1 MNKFAKKIAY
11 IFIFLAGFYFTS
23 CERDNNPNESET
35 DELTNEEISEWI
47 YEWMNT
53 IYLWRDEIPQGLN
66 PANEPNPTTFFRK
79 LIYSEE
85 DKWSYITDDFEEFYA
100 ELSGT
105 PTSMGYS
112 PAFGRISGTDQVFI
126 VVEYV
131 IPETPAEEAGLQRG
145 DVIASIDG
153 TELNISNYYDLYS
166 QSSYSAELGDYDPE
180 TNSIDITGETV
191 SLTARVITSKPVIHN
206 EVLEYQGKKIGYLV
220 YVDFLSGISDMFVGE
235 LDNEIAKLVSE
246 GIDELIVDLRY
257 NPGGEIKMASYLA
270 SSIAP
275 LQLSVFPNVLV
286 SYVYN
291 DYLNQVFLDNGGPES
306 EDLNLYFS
314 GSNFNLNLERVYF
327 MTSSGTASASELVI
341 TGLDPYID
349 AVIVGDTTY
358 GKYTGAWVWPD
369 TENPRRHNYAMI
381 PIVLKYANSEGV
393 TEFKNGLIPDYPMD
407 DRILGAGQ
415 FGSFTDP
422 ILAKT
427 LEVITGL
434 NPTPDA
440 RRGQLYPEI
449 EFIPDQRK
457 IEKKSIDPGIFN
469 KELIPGKKK

>member
-1 MNKFAKKIAY
+1 MNKFGKKIAY

-23 CERDNNPNESET
+23 CERDNNSNESEP

-66 PANEPNPTTFFRK
+66 PANESNPTTFFRK

-166 QSSYSAELGDYDPE
+166 QSSYSAGLGEYDPE
-180 TNSIDITGETV
+180 SNSIDITGETV

-220 YVDFLSGISDMFVGE
+220 YVDFLSGIS
-235 LDNEIAKLVSE
+235 
-246 GIDELIVDLRY
+246 
-257 NPGGEIKMASYLA
+257 
-270 SSIAP
+270 
-275 LQLSVFPNVLV
+275 
-286 SYVYN
+286 
-291 DYLNQVFLDNGGPES
+291 
-306 EDLNLYFS
+306 
-314 GSNFNLNLERVYF
+314 
-327 MTSSGTASASELVI
+327 
-341 TGLDPYID
+341 
-349 AVIVGDTTY
+349 
-358 GKYTGAWVWPD
+358 
-369 TENPRRHNYAMI
+369 
-381 PIVLKYANSEGV
+381 
-393 TEFKNGLIPDYPMD
+393 
-407 DRILGAGQ
+407 
-415 FGSFTDP
+415 
-422 ILAKT
+422 
-427 LEVITGL
+427 
-434 NPTPDA
+434 
-440 RRGQLYPEI
+440 
-449 EFIPDQRK
+449 
-457 IEKKSIDPGIFN
+457 
-469 KELIPGKKK
+469 